1 MASSSRAAVA
11 SAAGAALL
19 GGAAFVSAPTT
30 RTGNL
35 RATASVATPSAPVSG
50 LEASSVAGLAV
61 AGVAVAGCFGRRA
74 ITTSAKHQLVAL
86 TAFENELGVQ
96 APVGFWDPAGFTAD
110 GSTENFARRRQT
122 ELKHGRISMLATMGY
137 ITPEITGKLPGYLSP
152 SAGLKFAD
160 VPNGLA
166 AISKVPAAGW
176 GQILAYMAFCEVSQ
190 DQSAGTPAA
199 AGDFG
204 FKVLT
209 ASDPEAK
216 KTKLAAELA
225 NGRLAMMAIIGM
237 FFQDGLTGSAWGDW
251 ANYTASPLRAFENEL
266 GVQAPVGFW
275 DPAGFTA
282 DGSTE
287 NFARRRQTELK
298 HGRIS
303 MLATMGYITPEITGK
318 LPGYLSPSAG
328 LKFADVPNGLA
339 AISKVPA
346 AGWGQILAYMAF
358 CEVSQDQSAGTPAAA
373 GDFGFKVLTA
383 SDPEAKKTK
392 LAAELANGRLAMMA
406 IIGMFFQDGL
416 TGSAWGDWANY
427 TASPLRAFENELGVQ
442 APVGFWDPAGFTAD
456 GSTENFARRRQT
468 ELKHGRISMLATMGY
483 ITPEITGKLPGYLS
497 PSAGLKFA
505 DVPNGL
511 AAISKVPAAGWGQIL
526 AYMAFCEVSQDQS
539 AGTPAAAGD
548 FGFKVLTA
556 SDPEAKKTKLAAEL
570 ANGRLAMMAIIGM
583 FFQDQSAGTPA
594 AAGDFGFKVLTAS
607 DPEAK
612 KTKLAA
618 ELANG
623 RLAMMAIIG
632 MFFQDGLTGSAWG
645 DWANY
650 TASPLRA
657 FENELGVQAPVGFW
671 DPAGFTADGST
682 ENFARRRQTELKH
695 GRISMLATM
704 GYITPEITGKLPGYL
719 SPSAGLKFA
728 DVPNGLAAISK
739 VPAAGW
745 GQILAYMAFCEVSQ
759 DQSAGTPA
767 AAGDFGFKVLT
778 ASDPEAKKTK
788 LAAELANGRLAM
800 MAIIGMFFQDGLTGS
815 AWGDWANYTASPLR
829 AFENELG
836 VQAPVGFWDPAGFT
850 ADGSTENF
858 ARRRQT
864 ELKHGRISMLAT
876 MGYITPE
883 ITGKLP
889 GYLSPSAGL
898 KFADVPNGLA
908 AISKVP
914 AAGWGQILA
923 YMAFCEVSQDQSA
936 GTPAAAG
943 DFGFKVL
950 TASDPE
956 AKKTKLAAELANGR
970 LAMMAIIGMFFQD
983 GLTGSAWGDWANY
996 TASPLRAFEN
1006 ELGVQAPVGFWDP
1019 AGFTADGST
1028 ENFARRRQTELKHGR
1043 ISMLATM
1050 GYITPEITGK
1060 LPGYLSP
1067 SAGLKFA
1074 DVPNGLAA
1082 ISKVPAAGWGQIL
1095 AYMAFCEVSQDQSAG
1110 TPAAAGD
1117 FGFKVLT
1124 ASDPEAK
1131 KTKLAAEL
1139 ANGRLAMMAIIGMFF
1154 QDGLTGSAWGDWA
1167 NYTASPLR
1175 AFENELGVQAPVG
1188 FWDPAGFTAD
1198 GSTEN
1203 FARRRQT
1210 ELKHGRISMLATM
1223 GYITPEITGKLPGYL
1238 SPSAGLKFADV
1249 PNGLAAISKVPAAG
1263 WGQILAYMAFCEVS
1277 QDQSAGTPAAA
1288 GDFGFKVLT
1297 ASDPEAKKT
1306 KLAAELANGRLA
1318 MMAIIGMFFQDG
1330 LTGSAWGDWANYTAS
1345 PLRAFEN
1352 ELGVQAPVG
1361 FWDPAGFAADGS
1373 TENFARRR
1381 QTELKHGRISM
1392 LATMGYITPE
1402 ITGKLP
1408 GYLSPSAGLKF
1419 ADVPNGLA
1427 AISKVPAAGWGQIL
1441 AYMAFCEV
1449 SQDQSAGTPA
1459 AAGDFG
1465 FKVLTASDPEA
1476 KKTKLAAEL
1485 ANGRLAMMAIIGMFF
1500 QDGLTGSAWGDW
1512 ANYTASPLRAREC

>member
-1 MASSSRAAVA
+1 MASASRTTIA
-11 SAAGAALL
+11 SAAAGVALF

-35 RATASVATPSAPVSG
+35 RASVSAATPASAPVSG
-50 LEASSVAGLAV
+50 LEASTAMAV
-61 AGVAVAGCFGRRA
+61 AGTA
-74 ITTSAKHQLVAL
+74 IAAFASRKASAANRKHQLVAL

-137 ITPEITGKLPGYLSP
+137 ITPEITGKFPGYLSP

-318 LPGYLSPSAG
+318 FPGYLSPSAG

-483 ITPEITGKLPGYLS
+483 ITPEITGK
-497 PSAGLKFA
+497 F
-505 DVPNGL
+505 
-511 AAISKVPAAGWGQIL
+511 
-526 AYMAFCEVSQDQS
+526 
-539 AGTPAAAGD
+539 
-548 FGFKVLTA
+548 
-556 SDPEAKKTKLAAEL
+556 
-570 ANGRLAMMAIIGM
+570 
-583 FFQDQSAGTPA
+583 
-594 AAGDFGFKVLTAS
+594 
-607 DPEAK
+607 
-612 KTKLAA
+612 
-618 ELANG
+618 
-623 RLAMMAIIG
+623 
-632 MFFQDGLTGSAWG
+632 
-645 DWANY
+645 
-650 TASPLRA
+650 
-657 FENELGVQAPVGFW
+657 
-671 DPAGFTADGST
+671 
-682 ENFARRRQTELKH
+682 
-695 GRISMLATM
+695 
-704 GYITPEITGKLPGYL
+704 PGYL

-883 ITGKLP
+883 ITGKFP

-1060 LPGYLSP
+1060 FPGYLSP

-1175 AFENELGVQAPVG
+1175 
-1188 FWDPAGFTAD
+1188 
-1198 GSTEN
+1198 
-1203 FARRRQT
+1203 
-1210 ELKHGRISMLATM
+1210 
-1223 GYITPEITGKLPGYL
+1223 
-1238 SPSAGLKFADV
+1238 
-1249 PNGLAAISKVPAAG
+1249 
-1263 WGQILAYMAFCEVS
+1263 
-1277 QDQSAGTPAAA
+1277 
-1288 GDFGFKVLT
+1288 
-1297 ASDPEAKKT
+1297 
-1306 KLAAELANGRLA
+1306 LANGRLA

-1345 PLRAFEN
+1345 PLRA
-1352 ELGVQAPVG
+1352 
-1361 FWDPAGFAADGS
+1361 
-1373 TENFARRR
+1373 
-1381 QTELKHGRISM
+1381 
-1392 LATMGYITPE
+1392 
-1402 ITGKLP
+1402 
-1408 GYLSPSAGLKF
+1408 
-1419 ADVPNGLA
+1419 
-1427 AISKVPAAGWGQIL
+1427 
-1441 AYMAFCEV
+1441 
-1449 SQDQSAGTPA
+1449 
-1459 AAGDFG
+1459 
-1465 FKVLTASDPEA
+1465 
-1476 KKTKLAAEL
+1476 
-1485 ANGRLAMMAIIGMFF
+1485 
-1500 QDGLTGSAWGDW
+1500 
-1512 ANYTASPLRAREC
+1512 AREM